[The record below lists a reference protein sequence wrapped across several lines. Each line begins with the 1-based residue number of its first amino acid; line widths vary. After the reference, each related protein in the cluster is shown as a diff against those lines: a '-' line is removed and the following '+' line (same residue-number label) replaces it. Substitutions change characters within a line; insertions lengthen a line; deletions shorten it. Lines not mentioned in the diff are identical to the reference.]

1 MEDLTN
7 ETRAFAP
14 HQIVYLVTHPPDA
27 TPSEVVDFLKTFLAS
42 NECLVP
48 EIDISSEKP
57 PLRFVSEASLSH
69 RLPPVTY
76 IAATYPRLPDAD
88 LFKEVLKIYRILVPF
103 REPSSAERFFQ
114 PILKTWEKGTP
125 SGLQTFLTRTGRGI
139 HQIYWK
145 LRRVTGNRQDY
156 TPREFELLGASPNW
170 LSNGAPNEPPAPPD
184 SGTGG
189 GGPAGNPVAAT
200 LDKPTDYR
208 FSVAPT
214 GVTGFPAN
222 LMKYYEQAFGF
233 KSNNPNAKK
242 SVATVI
248 KTFQNM
254 LQMML
259 EHPLPKDA
267 VKPQKVRVVILD
279 TAPPSKDPNPPEIE
293 GKQMAR
299 NAFPISLSEAYNQ
312 FGNTNPLLES
322 LLRSTDTA
330 TGLVEGLRRD
340 PVTKE
345 PKSDILRITYF
356 ADPVTGETFDAKPT
370 VQRGYELHRACVQ
383 DQDFRQ
389 WKMDHGLFAAGII
402 HSISPGT
409 ELHLVEVLN
418 AFGSGT
424 LMTYLAGLDTA
435 LKGFDPANE
444 KLVINLSLTF
454 SVPANADHP
463 DAWLKELYLA
473 LDQGDAEVR
482 GLLDSVLVDVEQF
495 LTYLSLPITLP
506 MAIVAYAQANL
517 NIPSSKKNVLDGLLK
532 LYHIQERIA
541 RVVNA
546 GGVVVAAAGNDG
558 LNGGK
563 SRTPARMPAS
573 MPTVLGV
580 AALDSSNNQLTD
592 YSNLADYPVH
602 AGVAVFGGD
611 IDSANPK
618 FSNAKTG
625 ILGVYTGPYPE
636 NPPDLSKEDWQRL
649 APNATGWAR
658 WSGTSFAAPIIS
670 GLIAEM
676 MSRGWSGEEALTIL
690 RIAFPEQYAHEHVI
704 RLKQG

>member
-27 TPSEVVDFLKTFLAS
+27 TPSAVVDFLKTFLAS
-42 NECLVP
+42 NDCLVP
-48 EIDISSEKP
+48 EIEISSEKP
-57 PLRFVSEASLSH
+57 PLRFVNEASRSLG
-69 RLPPVTY
+69 LPPVTY
-76 IAATYPRLPDAD
+76 ISATYPRLPDTD
-88 LFKEVLKIYRILVPF
+88 LFKEVLKVYRILVPF
-103 REPSSAERFFQ
+103 REPSSTERLFQ
-114 PILKTWEKGTP
+114 PVLTAWDKIAP
-125 SGLQTFLTRTGRGI
+125 YSLQTLLARTGRGV

-145 LRRVTGNRQDY
+145 LRRVTGNRMDY

-200 LDKPTDYR
+200 LNKPSDYR
-208 FSVAPT
+208 FSVEPT
-214 GVTGFPAN
+214 GVTGLPAN

-248 KTFQNM
+248 KTFQNL

-259 EHPLPKDA
+259 EHPLPKDT

-279 TAPPSKDPNPPEIE
+279 TAPPTKDPDPPDSKE
-293 GKQMAR
+293 KRLAR
-299 NAFPISLSEAYNQ
+299 DVFPMSLSEAYNQ
-312 FGNTNPLLES
+312 FSNTNPLLES

-330 TGLVEGLRRD
+330 TGLVGGLGRNG
-340 PVTKE
+340 

-356 ADPVTGETFDAKPT
+356 TDPITGETFDAKPT
-370 VQRGYELHRACVQ
+370 VQPGYELHRACVQ
-383 DQDFRQ
+383 DQYFRQ

-424 LMTYLAGLDTA
+424 LMTYLVGLDTA
-435 LKGFDPANE
+435 LKEFDPANE
-444 KLVINLSLTF
+444 KLVINMSLTF
-454 SVPANADHP
+454 SVPVNADHP

-473 LDQGDAEVR
+473 LDQGDADLR
-482 GLLDSVLVDVEQF
+482 GLLDSILVDVEQF

-506 MAIVAYAQANL
+506 MTIVARAQANP
-517 NIPSSKKNVLDGLLK
+517 NMPPSKKNVLDGLLK

-541 RVVNA
+541 QVVNT

-563 SRTPARMPAS
+563 SRTPARMPAC

-618 FSNAKTG
+618 FSDAKTG

-636 NPPDLSKEDWQRL
+636 NPPDLSKKDWQRL
-649 APNATGWAR
+649 APNTTGWAR

-676 MSRGWSGEEALTIL
+676 MSRGWSSEEALTIL
-690 RIAFPEQYAHEHVI
+690 RIAFPEQYAREHVI